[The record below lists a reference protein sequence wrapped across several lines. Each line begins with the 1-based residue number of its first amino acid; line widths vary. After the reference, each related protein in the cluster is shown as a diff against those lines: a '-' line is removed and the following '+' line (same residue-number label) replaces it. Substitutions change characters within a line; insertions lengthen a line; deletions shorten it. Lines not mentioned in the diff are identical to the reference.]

1 MVSFQALPQWHAKLP
16 FNLRRN
22 ENEKKWK
29 VILAAFFIHSL
40 SWEFLAELHSQSSVG
55 WIDAWG
61 LCSPAES
68 RWGQRAALINTLHT
82 ALEAVWPYIQA
93 QTGHWENRDVSRWP
107 GSWFVPLP
115 CCFIIFFYFFAFSMC
130 QKRSFPIVAFPNK
143 SIINHK
149 SVSLDWQRRR
159 ALRLFLASVKRF
171 WTESMRGTRGR
182 RRNGQKKVKCN

>member
-16 FNLRRN
+16 FHLRRN

-107 GSWFVPLP
+107 GSWFVPWHVFYLKKICLP
-115 CCFIIFFYFFAFSMC
+115 NVP
-130 QKRSFPIVAFPNK
+130 KWSFPIVAFHNK
-143 SIINHK
+143 SRFK
-149 SVSLDWQRRR
+149 SVSC
-159 ALRLFLASVKRF
+159 LRQTVLNRVDVRDSRKEKERPE
-171 WTESMRGTRGR
+171 ESEM
-182 RRNGQKKVKCN
+182 